1 MTRPDKE
8 IEMIIYSPETENKNE
23 MFINFRNSDIFLRDK
38 NNILI
43 YVNSQK
49 TPAMTWEYEQE
60 NRAKQV
66 FNGLM
71 NAIINGKKLFR
82 MPIR

>member
-1 MTRPDKE
+1 
-8 IEMIIYSPETENKNE
+8 MIIYSPETENKNE
-23 MFINFRNSDIFLRDK
+23 MFINFNNNDVFLRDK

-43 YVNSQK
+43 YVNSQS

-71 NAIINGKKLFR
+71 NAIIDGKKLFR

>member
-23 MFINFRNSDIFLRDK
+23 MFINFRNSDVFLRDK

-43 YVNSQK
+43 YVNFQK
-49 TPAMTWEYEQE
+49 MLVMTWEYEQE

-66 FNGLM
+66 FKGLM
-71 NAIINGKKLFR
+71 NAIIDGKKLFR